1 MSVPLQPVLK
11 FFNNNYNVTMVPFFS
26 RKVLPLLREN
36 RSMRL
41 LLDMPEKK
49 DEVTAE
55 VLACLLKPS
64 YSVLG
69 SDKRPKEELMV
80 VKFREF
86 LLCVE
91 SKWAHA
97 FLTSQMPFVCVYV
110 QRARDN

>member
-1 MSVPLQPVLK
+1 MFVPLQLVLQQK
-11 FFNNNYNVTMVPFFS
+11 LLLPWFLLPP

-36 RSMRL
+36 RSMRIL
-41 LLDMPEKK
+41 AMPEKR

-69 SDKRPKEELMV
+69 SNKRPKEELIV
-80 VKFREF
+80 IKFREF
-86 LLCVE
+86 LQCVE

-97 FLTSQMPFVCVYV
+97 FFTSQMPFVCVYV
-110 QRARDN
+110 QRARDKLF